1 MAVLAASGL
10 SKSYAARTLFDQVS
24 FELAPKDKVGL
35 VGVNGCGKT
44 TLFRILSGAEAPDAG
59 NVYQSKEVRL
69 GVLQQSVESGP
80 QSLYAYVLDAFSHLL
95 QAEAEFAQ
103 VTAALETAA
112 GEDAALLV
120 RRQAALQDRLGREDA
135 LTMRSRTRSMLLGLG
150 FTEPELAQPLATLSG
165 GQRNKAQLA
174 RLLLSQANLLLLD
187 EPTNHLDMDGIRY
200 LEDFLRGYAGT
211 FMVISHD
218 RYFLDR
224 VTTRTMELKHGR
236 LLQSNGSYTRHLELT
251 ADRNEVLRRHYENQ
265 KKEIRRLEGVIE
277 QQRRWNQAH
286 NYVTIASKQKQ
297 IDRLKAAL
305 TPPEADTASI
315 RFHFTAQEPGG
326 NDVLLCDDLAK
337 SYGQP
342 VFSHVSLH
350 IRRRER
356 VFLLGPNG
364 CGKTTLLRLI
374 MGREKADQ
382 GKIRHGARVKAAYY
396 EQIMDNMPPERTV
409 MEEIQAAYPRMDG
422 AQVRSAL
429 AAFLFTGDAV
439 FKQIGPLS
447 GGEKARIQ
455 LLKLMLSGA
464 NLLLLDEPTNHLDID
479 SRDALESALEAYEGT
494 LLVVT
499 HDRYLVNRL
508 ADRVLYLTPNG
519 IQSYIG
525 GYDDYLSAR
534 EAESQAEAARQAQQ
548 CPPNHKPNAY
558 REQKERQSAI
568 NRASGEVR
576 RLEDRIAQAEEQLA
590 QLNSQLASPEVAT
603 DYVRSGQLAQQ
614 AQEAQAQLDALYTAW
629 EAAQEAFEALTR
641 AE

>member
-69 GVLQQSVESGP
+69 GVLQQSVGSGP

-95 QAEAEFAQ
+95 QAEAEFDQ
-103 VTAALETAA
+103 VTAALENAA

-174 RLLLSQANLLLLD
+174 RLLLSQ
-187 EPTNHLDMDGIRY
+187 
-200 LEDFLRGYAGT
+200 
-211 FMVISHD
+211 
-218 RYFLDR
+218 
-224 VTTRTMELKHGR
+224 
-236 LLQSNGSYTRHLELT
+236 
-251 ADRNEVLRRHYENQ
+251 
-265 KKEIRRLEGVIE
+265 
-277 QQRRWNQAH
+277 
-286 NYVTIASKQKQ
+286 
-297 IDRLKAAL
+297 
-305 TPPEADTASI
+305 
-315 RFHFTAQEPGG
+315 
-326 NDVLLCDDLAK
+326 
-337 SYGQP
+337 
-342 VFSHVSLH
+342 
-350 IRRRER
+350 
-356 VFLLGPNG
+356 
-364 CGKTTLLRLI
+364 
-374 MGREKADQ
+374 
-382 GKIRHGARVKAAYY
+382 
-396 EQIMDNMPPERTV
+396 
-409 MEEIQAAYPRMDG
+409 
-422 AQVRSAL
+422 
-429 AAFLFTGDAV
+429 
-439 FKQIGPLS
+439 
-447 GGEKARIQ
+447 
-455 LLKLMLSGA
+455 A

-548 CPPNHKPNAY
+548 RPQNHKPNAY

>member
-103 VTAALETAA
+103 VTAALENAA

-251 ADRNEVLRRHYENQ
+251 ADRNEILRRHYENQ

-350 IRRRER
+350 IRRGER

-374 MGREKADQ
+374 MGRERADQ
-382 GKIRHGARVKAAYY
+382 GQIRHGARVKAAYY

-576 RLEDRIAQAEEQLA
+576 RLEARIAQAEEQLA

>member
-103 VTAALETAA
+103 VTAALENAA

-350 IRRRER
+350 IRRGER

-382 GKIRHGARVKAAYY
+382 GQIRHGVRVKASYY

-641 AE
+641 AK

>member
-95 QAEAEFAQ
+95 QAEAEFDQ
-103 VTAALETAA
+103 VTAALENAA

-251 ADRNEVLRRHYENQ
+251 ADRNEILRRHYENQ

-350 IRRRER
+350 IRRGER

-382 GKIRHGARVKAAYY
+382 GQIRHGARVKAAYY

-499 HDRYLVNRL
+499 HDRYLV
-508 ADRVLYLTPNG
+508 
-519 IQSYIG
+519 
-525 GYDDYLSAR
+525 LSLI
-534 EAESQAEAARQAQQ
+534 
-548 CPPNHKPNAY
+548 H
-558 REQKERQSAI
+558 I
-568 NRASGEVR
+568 
-576 RLEDRIAQAEEQLA
+576 
-590 QLNSQLASPEVAT
+590 
-603 DYVRSGQLAQQ
+603 
-614 AQEAQAQLDALYTAW
+614 
-629 EAAQEAFEALTR
+629 
-641 AE
+641 

>member
-251 ADRNEVLRRHYENQ
+251 ADRNEILRRHYENQ
-265 KKEIRRLEGVIE
+265 KGDPSPGRGHRTATPLEPGPQLCDHRLQAKADRPAQSRPNAPGSGYCLHPLPLHRPGAWW
-277 QQRRWNQAH
+277 QRR
-286 NYVTIASKQKQ
+286 
-297 IDRLKAAL
+297 AAL
-305 TPPEADTASI
+305 
-315 RFHFTAQEPGG
+315 R
-326 NDVLLCDDLAK
+326 
-337 SYGQP
+337 
-342 VFSHVSLH
+342 
-350 IRRRER
+350 
-356 VFLLGPNG
+356 
-364 CGKTTLLRLI
+364 
-374 MGREKADQ
+374 
-382 GKIRHGARVKAAYY
+382 
-396 EQIMDNMPPERTV
+396 
-409 MEEIQAAYPRMDG
+409 
-422 AQVRSAL
+422 
-429 AAFLFTGDAV
+429 
-439 FKQIGPLS
+439 
-447 GGEKARIQ
+447 
-455 LLKLMLSGA
+455 
-464 NLLLLDEPTNHLDID
+464 
-479 SRDALESALEAYEGT
+479 
-494 LLVVT
+494 
-499 HDRYLVNRL
+499 
-508 ADRVLYLTPNG
+508 
-519 IQSYIG
+519 
-525 GYDDYLSAR
+525 
-534 EAESQAEAARQAQQ
+534 
-548 CPPNHKPNAY
+548 
-558 REQKERQSAI
+558 
-568 NRASGEVR
+568 
-576 RLEDRIAQAEEQLA
+576 
-590 QLNSQLASPEVAT
+590 
-603 DYVRSGQLAQQ
+603 
-614 AQEAQAQLDALYTAW
+614 
-629 EAAQEAFEALTR
+629 
-641 AE
+641 

>member
-95 QAEAEFAQ
+95 QAEAEFDQ
-103 VTAALETAA
+103 VTAALENAA

-251 ADRNEVLRRHYENQ
+251 ADRNEILRRHYENQ

-305 TPPEADTASI
+305 TPPEAVTASI

-350 IRRRER
+350 IRRGER

-382 GKIRHGARVKAAYY
+382 GQIRHGARVKAAYY

>member
-95 QAEAEFAQ
+95 QAEAEFDQ
-103 VTAALETAA
+103 VTAALENAA

-251 ADRNEVLRRHYENQ
+251 ADRNEILRRHYENQ

-350 IRRRER
+350 IRRGER

-382 GKIRHGARVKAAYY
+382 GQIRHGARVKAAYY

-409 MEEIQAAYPRMDG
+409 MEE
-422 AQVRSAL
+422 
-429 AAFLFTGDAV
+429 
-439 FKQIGPLS
+439 
-447 GGEKARIQ
+447 ARIQ

-641 AE
+641 AK